1 MITAAFCRK
10 LATNE
15 SQHGWAARLRSKAGV
30 LLVFIT
36 LIPFLNLGSPS
47 SHPLSRQ
54 GPSSGNVLTADATL
68 VILPVAVRDRRG
80 KFVSGLDKSNFQVYE
95 DKKPQPVSLFQHED
109 VPATVGLVVDHSG
122 SMAARRL
129 QVIEAAQAFVQVSN
143 PQDHEFVVNFS
154 NSVALGL
161 PTNVAF
167 TNDVTVLLSALST
180 PTAGGQT
187 ALYDALL
194 VAMHHIQKAPD
205 KKALLLISDGGDN
218 ASHHKFPDVLRAAQ
232 ESNITIYAIG
242 LFDENS
248 ADQNPQALK
257 KLADET
263 GGRVYLPNSFAQL
276 LDSAR
281 EIAADIRHQY
291 TLGYSPPDPNRSG
304 YRKVRVTVSA
314 PRQGKLYVRT
324 RAGYFLPSRT
334 APASAATNGSE

>member
-1 MITAAFCRK
+1 
-10 LATNE
+10 
-15 SQHGWAARLRSKAGV
+15 
-30 LLVFIT
+30 
-36 LIPFLNLGSPS
+36 
-47 SHPLSRQ
+47 
-54 GPSSGNVLTADATL
+54 
-68 VILPVAVRDRRG
+68 VRDRRG
-80 KFVSGLDKSNFQVYE
+80 EFVSDLNKSNFQVYE
-95 DKKPQPVSLFQHED
+95 DKKPQPLSLFQHED

-129 QVIEAAQAFVQVSN
+129 QVIEAAQTFVQVSN

-154 NSVALGL
+154 NSVSLGL
-161 PTNVAF
+161 PENVAF
-167 TNDVTVLLSALST
+167 TNDVNVLLSALST

-194 VAMHHIQKAPD
+194 LAMHHIQKTPD

-218 ASHHKFPDVLRAAQ
+218 ASQHKFSDVLRASQ
-232 ESNITIYAIG
+232 ESNVTIYAIG

-248 ADQNPQALK
+248 ADQNPQVLR

-263 GGRVYLPNSFAQL
+263 GGQVYLPNSFAQL

-291 TLGYSPPDPNRSG
+291 TLGYAPPSPDRGG
-304 YRKVRVTVSA
+304 YRKIRVTVSA
-314 PRQGKLYVRT
+314 PRRGKLYVRT

-334 APASAATNGSE
+334 APTSAATNGSE